1 MKPPCTSRTAVSF
14 SSNTRAATSAGRG
27 RPRMTPLPPQSAWR
41 CGSSVSTQNTCSF
54 SSKTA
59 ATPSSLPVSCRER
72 QLLKKYFTAKSTCC
86 SFEASYAVAMHMPE
100 KLQPGPLA
108 GQISFFAPVSLF
120 FFFFLIFIITTMRNI
135 DLHPMN
141 YFFLAAAFFAFHL
154 LLAYLV
160 DHVSIHLSFI
170 ICSLVSIFLVI
181 SYLRLVVNMRF
192 ALLEAGGAQFVYLVL
207 FSYAFF
213 FEGFT
218 GLAVTIG
225 AIVTLFVVMQLTARL
240 SWAEKFSG
248 RRVGAT
254 SADGR

>member
-1 MKPPCTSRTAVSF
+1 MKPLCISRTAVSF

-27 RPRMTPLPPQSAWR
+27 HPPMTPLPPESAGR

-59 ATPSSLPVSCRER
+59 ATRSFLRVSCREPQHLR
-72 QLLKKYFTAKSTCC
+72 KYLTIKSTCC
-86 SFEASYAVAMHMPE
+86 SLH
-100 KLQPGPLA
+100 QR
-108 GQISFFAPVSLF
+108 SL
-120 FFFFLIFIITTMRNI
+120 
-135 DLHPMN
+135 
-141 YFFLAAAFFAFHL
+141 
-154 LLAYLV
+154 
-160 DHVSIHLSFI
+160 
-170 ICSLVSIFLVI
+170 
-181 SYLRLVVNMRF
+181 

-213 FEGFT
+213 SEGST

-240 SWAEKFSG
+240 SWVEKFSG
-248 RRVGAT
+248 RRVSAT

>member
-1 MKPPCTSRTAVSF
+1 M
-14 SSNTRAATSAGRG
+14 
-27 RPRMTPLPPQSAWR
+27 
-41 CGSSVSTQNTCSF
+41 GSS
-54 SSKTA
+54 A
-59 ATPSSLPVSCRER
+59 RAEATDS
-72 QLLKKYFTAKSTCC
+72 
-86 SFEASYAVAMHMPE
+86 
-100 KLQPGPLA
+100 
-108 GQISFFAPVSLF
+108 
-120 FFFFLIFIITTMRNI
+120 
-135 DLHPMN
+135 
-141 YFFLAAAFFAFHL
+141 L
-154 LLAYLV
+154 LLRTCYPNLV
-160 DHVSIHLSFI
+160 DHLSIHLSFI